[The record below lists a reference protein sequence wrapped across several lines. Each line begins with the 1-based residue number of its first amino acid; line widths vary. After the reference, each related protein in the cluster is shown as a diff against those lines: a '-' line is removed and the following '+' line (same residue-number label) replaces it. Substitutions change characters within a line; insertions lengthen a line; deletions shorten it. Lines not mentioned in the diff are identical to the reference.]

1 MTVNVDVLALVV
13 EGVML
18 LTVRVV
24 DTDVVI
30 ECVVPL
36 VIVGVRCG
44 YCDGCFK
51 FRLF

>member
-13 EGVML
+13 EIVML
-18 LTVRVV
+18 LTVRAV

-30 ECVVPL
+30 ECVVPV
-36 VIVGVRCG
+36 VIVSVRCG
-44 YCDGCFK
+44 YCNGCCN

>member
-13 EGVML
+13 EVVML
-18 LTVRVV
+18 LSVRVV
-24 DTDVVI
+24 DTDVVLG
-30 ECVVPL
+30 CVVPL
-36 VIVGVRCG
+36 FIVSVRCG

>member
-13 EGVML
+13 EVVML

-24 DTDVVI
+24 DTDVAL
-30 ECVVPL
+30 ECVVIF
-36 VIVGVRCG
+36 IVGVRRG